1 MASHAKIS
9 NFIWKSLEM
18 NAHGVDFEP
27 VGDSTLFE
35 EVGIDSLDLASVVLD
50 IETEFGIEISGETL
64 RSVRTPGELVDL
76 TMSLVKIL

>member
-1 MASHAKIS
+1 
-9 NFIWKSLEM
+9 M